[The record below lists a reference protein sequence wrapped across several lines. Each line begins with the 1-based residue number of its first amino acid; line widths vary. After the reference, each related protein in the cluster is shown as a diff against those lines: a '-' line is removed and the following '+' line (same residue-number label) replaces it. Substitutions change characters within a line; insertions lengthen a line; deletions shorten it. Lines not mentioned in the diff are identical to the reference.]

1 LELFCLRISAFS
13 TLNGFFVFP
22 HTLQSFKSKMS
33 ISLLRLT
40 SIFYLLLPNLIF
52 AASWF
57 RIELA
62 VLMITGLCY
71 LFWLEIKENKQ
82 QNNELSFSK
91 KELIVLAFISFLL
104 TGLTGISGY
113 SYQLYDYWAEN
124 AKYYDLYKSDWPLYF
139 EEVDRYACYY
149 FGYYL
154 VPAFISK
161 LLGELSLIALFIWSC
176 TGVFILIGWI
186 YFLTDKKIKAI
197 FIVLSIGGVSGNLKW
212 VVAKLKGVEI
222 IYTSE
227 IGPAIITPLF
237 QQLRWAPNQVIPC
250 LITSSIVLYSLFW
263 ENKYHKAF
271 FSICLCFIW
280 CIFPTLLLFILFASY
295 SFYFLFKDGLLAF
308 LKNNAIPF
316 AVCLLFMIPIV
327 IYFASSNGDAVHHSF
342 LQVKRPKSAIIKL
355 IIDIGVDLAMLLIGC
370 LTLRKISNKPF
381 YFLALSSLFFIF
393 LLRTY
398 RFGAQNDLFMRGQIP
413 LLFIVSIFLMQNF
426 NFTKISFKNKI
437 GHFLV
442 TVYLILSPLSL
453 ISETLVKSI
462 QYNKITQLLWP
473 NRASYIPLPFN
484 KFENTYQ
491 MLYDRYSPSEAKQYL
506 GKKNSIYERYL
517 TQK

>member
-1 LELFCLRISAFS
+1 MS
-13 TLNGFFVFP
+13 T
-22 HTLQSFKSKMS
+22 
-33 ISLLRLT
+33 SLLRLV

-52 AASWF
+52 ATNWF

-62 VLMITGLCY
+62 IPMTTLLCY
-71 LFWLEIKENKQ
+71 LFWLEIKNNKQ
-82 QNNELSFSK
+82 QNNALPFNN
-91 KELIVLAFISFLL
+91 KELILLAFISFII

-124 AKYYDLYKSDWPLYF
+124 AKFYDLYKSNWPLYF

-161 LLGELSLIALFIWSC
+161 ILGELSLLTLFIWSWA
-176 TGVFILIGWI
+176 GIFVLITWI
-186 YFLTDKKIKAI
+186 YFLTNKKFINI

-212 VVAKLKGVEI
+212 LLAKLKGVEI

-227 IGPAIITPLF
+227 VGPAIITPLF

-250 LITSSIVLYSLFW
+250 LITTSILLYSLFW

-280 CIFPTLLLFILFASY
+280 CIFPTLLLFILFAVI
-295 SFYFLFKDGLLAF
+295 SFYYLFKDGFNAYF
-308 LKNNAIPF
+308 KNNTLTF
-316 AVCLLFMIPIV
+316 FLCLLFMIPIA
-327 IYFASSNGDAVHHSF
+327 IYFSSSNGDAVHHSF
-342 LQVKRPKSAIIKL
+342 LQVQRPRSAIAKL
-355 IIDIGVDLAMLLIGC
+355 IIDIGADLIMLFIGC
-370 LTLRKISNKPF
+370 LTLRKIVNKPF
-381 YFLALSSLFFIF
+381 YFLALAGIFFIF

-398 RFGAQNDLFMRGQIP
+398 RFGVQNDLFMRGQIP
-413 LLFIVSIFLMQNF
+413 LLFIVGVFLMHNF
-426 NFTKISFKNKI
+426 NFTGINFGSKMGI
-437 GHFLV
+437 GRFLIA
-442 TVYLILSPLSL
+442 VYFILSPLLLSSESL
-453 ISETLVKSI
+453 IKSV

-473 NRASYIPLPFN
+473 NSASYTPLPFD
-484 KFENTYQ
+484 KFPNTYQ
-491 MLYDRYSPSEAKQYL
+491 MLYDRYSPAEAKQYL

-517 TQK
+517 ARRK